1 MSTIQKHIVNQLS
14 VELKTSSED
23 EAFGCRKVLEE
34 MLQHEVSNLI
44 DLFCSQYFDENR
56 LIKIDRLEID
66 LGEITGHNFKEDWLQ
81 NFSQSFENQLFK
93 VYQEQ
98 NLSPKGTEQNLN
110 NFELLTHFLSTGQLP
125 WWVVQEDIILDD
137 LIDEII
143 QKQPF
148 ELRNFLIQHK
158 NNTLLIQ
165 RILFQFSENQISNFL
180 ENIQI
185 YIKDFEQSFEEINYQ
200 IKRHFSTL
208 ALSESQ
214 DEIYLETVF
223 KASLKKDFKTF
234 DKQIFISE
242 FLIVLAEKQVIDW
255 SETKVLMLGLLP
267 DFEVNSDFIKEK
279 ESVIFEEETQK
290 IKLQNAG
297 IVLISPFLKPF
308 FQELQ
313 LLDNDRFINK
323 KAQHKAI
330 HLIKHLA
337 TGNTAFSE
345 YDLSLEKLICG
356 IPLNEPVPRKME
368 FSEKE
373 LYEANDLLE
382 SVIGHWKVLK
392 NSSVEALRN
401 TFFQREGILQSNQN
415 GWQINIERKTQ
426 DILLDSLPWGFSMM
440 VNSWN
445 NYMITIEW

>member
-1 MSTIQKHIVNQLS
+1 MSIPQKHIINQLS

-23 EAFGCRKVLEE
+23 EAFGCRKLLEE

-44 DLFCSQYFDENR
+44 DVFCSQYFDEKQ
-56 LIKIDRLEID
+56 LIKINRLEID
-66 LGEITGHNFKEDWLQ
+66 LGEIAGHNFKENWLQ
-81 NFSQSFENQLFK
+81 NFSQSFENQIFK
-93 VYQEQ
+93 IYQEQ
-98 NLSPKGTEQNLN
+98 SLSPKDTEQNLN

-148 ELRNFLIQHK
+148 ELRNFLIQYK

-165 RILFQFSENQISNFL
+165 RILFQFSEGQIFEFL

-185 YIKDFEQSFEEINYQ
+185 YISDFEKVFEEINYK
-200 IKRHFSTL
+200 IHTNFSH
-208 ALSESQ
+208 LSLPKNQS
-214 DEIYLETVF
+214 EIYFETFF
-223 KASLKKDFKTF
+223 KASIKHDFKVF
-234 DKQIFISE
+234 DRQIFILE
-242 FLIVLAEKQVIDW
+242 FLKILAKKLIIDSTEINVLLID
-255 SETKVLMLGLLP
+255 LLP
-267 DFEVNSDFIKEK
+267 DFEVNTRIKNEQ
-279 ESVIFEEETQK
+279 ESPVLREEIKK

-313 LLDNDRFINK
+313 LLENDRFINK

-345 YDLSLEKLICG
+345 YDLSLEKIICG
-356 IPLNEPVPRKME
+356 IPLNEPVPRKVE

-401 TFFQREGILQSNQN
+401 TFFQREGILQTNEN

-426 DILLDSLPWGFSMM
+426 DILLDSIPWGFSMI

-445 NYMITIEW
+445 NYIIAVEW